1 MKSCSKVKCKFH
13 KLVLSVLLSCS
24 GDYKTA
30 LKESDKVFDHG
41 EVTTLISTSVRP
53 LITENI

>member
-1 MKSCSKVKCKFH
+1 M
-13 KLVLSVLLSCS
+13 LSVLLSCS